1 MTELQY
7 SSVRPGDL
15 VSCLSYP
22 NMFNM
27 LVIRVDG
34 EYVTHNDERYK
45 SCRMI
50 RGDGEIA
57 TYEIM
62 LHRLNNWHMHT

>member
-15 VSCLSYP
+15 VGCLNYP
-22 NMFNM
+22 NMLNM
-27 LVIRVDG
+27 LVLRVDG
-34 EYVTHNDERYK
+34 EYVTPEGERYK
-45 SCRMI
+45 SCRVL

-57 TYEIM
+57 TCVIM
-62 LHRLNNWHMHT
+62 FYQLSNWHMYT